1 MDIIFYVNL
10 FQIILQSECE
20 KMNTYQIYEMIL
32 ERKKYIY
39 IKQFLTLSK
48 TRTNKLSN
56 TLCLRN

>member
-32 ERKKYIY
+32 ERKKIY
-39 IKQFLTLSK
+39 LYKAVLNIVKDK
-48 TRTNKLSN
+48 NK
-56 TLCLRN
+56 